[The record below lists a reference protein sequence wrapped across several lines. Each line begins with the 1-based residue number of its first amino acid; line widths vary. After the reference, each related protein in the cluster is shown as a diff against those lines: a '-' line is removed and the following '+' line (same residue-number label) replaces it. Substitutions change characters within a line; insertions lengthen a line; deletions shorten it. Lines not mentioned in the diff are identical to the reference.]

1 MGRRNIWRHNSQE
14 SSKINDRHQTTDPRI
29 SEDTKDK
36 YKTKPN
42 NTAPHTYT
50 DGIQT
55 AENKDKNK
63 ILKTAKGREKKHAK
77 YRNQDMNYSK
87 LLFGN
92 HISQKMEW
100 YFYHRNRTVN
110 PEKNIFWRMKK
121 K

>member
-42 NTAPHTYT
+42 NTAPYTYT
-50 DGIQT
+50 DCIQT

-63 ILKTAKGREKKHAK
+63 ILKTAKGREKKK
-77 YRNQDMNYSK
+77 
-87 LLFGN
+87 
-92 HISQKMEW
+92 
-100 YFYHRNRTVN
+100 
-110 PEKNIFWRMKK
+110 KNMLNIATKIWIIADFFLETI
-121 K
+121 